1 MTGAAVIGQ
10 AVARS
15 ANVAEVRIGREV
27 ISEAAVL
34 YARHFSGPVCLFA
47 DDRGWAAAGPQVEAS
62 LNAAGIA
69 FRRHVIAALPR
80 PKPTVDL
87 ADSLRGVLRAGETPV
102 AIGSGVMNDVVKY
115 AAFGLGIPYM
125 CVATAASMDG
135 YTSAGAPL
143 SEKGF
148 KKTIP
153 CRPAKVLLADLEVIA
168 AAPREMTGWG
178 YGDLA
183 GKVPAGG
190 DWMIADALGIE
201 PIDDVAWPM
210 VQDGLEGW
218 LAEPDRIAAGDRD
231 AVEGLFL
238 GLTLVGLAMEAHGS
252 SRPASG
258 ADHQIAH
265 LWEMDDLHHNG
276 EGISHGA
283 CVAVGAI
290 ATLRMY
296 DWLLSLDHLPLD
308 PALRSGMTLGEKEAE
323 VLRLFGSGEIA
334 DRAMAETRLKHVEG
348 EALVKRLGHLSDL
361 WPGLSAR
368 LRARLWTAERMA
380 EQLRRAGAPA
390 KGAEIGVDDRYLY
403 QSILKA
409 RFLRSRYTVLDLLD
423 ECGLLHKA
431 ALAASVPNSM
441 RRVGT

>member
-1 MTGAAVIGQ
+1 
-10 AVARS
+10 
-15 ANVAEVRIGREV
+15 
-27 ISEAAVL
+27 
-34 YARHFSGPVCLFA
+34 
-47 DDRGWAAAGPQVEAS
+47 
-62 LNAAGIA
+62 
-69 FRRHVIAALPR
+69 
-80 PKPTVDL
+80 
-87 ADSLRGVLRAGETPV
+87 
-102 AIGSGVMNDVVKY
+102 
-115 AAFGLGIPYM
+115 
-125 CVATAASMDG
+125 
-135 YTSAGAPL
+135 
-143 SEKGF
+143 
-148 KKTIP
+148 
-153 CRPAKVLLADLEVIA
+153 
-168 AAPREMTGWG
+168 
-178 YGDLA
+178 
-183 GKVPAGG
+183 
-190 DWMIADALGIE
+190 
-201 PIDDVAWPM
+201 M

-276 EGISHGA
+276 EGVSHGA